1 MDQDVYLFSLCKLQP
16 QGYFDAKMPAVADD
30 DTDVQGAGDL
40 DLVLVCHVLFEA
52 LDICYAMF
60 PPSKK
65 RGRGLLAAGPRVSVG
80 GAPLDDPEDEKPAC
94 GAGAR

>member
-1 MDQDVYLFSLCKLQP
+1 M
-16 QGYFDAKMPAVADD
+16 KMPAVADD
-30 DTDVQGAGDL
+30 NTDVHSAGDL
-40 DLVLVCHVLFEA
+40 VCSVLFEA
-52 LDICYAMF
+52 LEIWYAMF